1 MRALAMAA
9 IVAGA
14 ACFGTNPMAGP
25 ERQGVTYDEQGFLIV
40 EGKRFFPIGAYDPPQ
55 GWGPTEMAAAGFNL
69 IRMKADRKAW
79 DEAQA
84 AGLRVWFSFGDG
96 LAFGATDADA
106 KTKALAQRVKTLADH
121 PALLLWETADEP
133 AWTDADP
140 AKARLTAEALTLGYK
155 ELHRLDPLHPV
166 YLNHAPRNMVE
177 TLQRYNSACDIV
189 SADIYPIIPPG
200 LRPMYAIT
208 ADGRQGD
215 LPNQTASCVGEYV
228 QKMRR
233 VAGPGRPMFVALQG
247 FAWEMLRKEGERD
260 PKAIRYPT
268 YAEMRFMAF
277 DAIING
283 ANGLLY
289 WGLRYAPAGHLF
301 IEDVA
306 RVTRE
311 LRDLAP
317 AISGQTVPHE
327 IERQYHEMGSTIAA
341 GVEVL
346 VRERPDDRRVLF
358 TANTSLEPARVTFS
372 RLPMRGKTL
381 RSRASGSSVALDG
394 GRFTADYAGLEVRIF
409 EEQ

>member
-1 MRALAMAA
+1 MNVRRIVGIIAVVLSFQLGPGASAA
-9 IVAGA
+9 G
-14 ACFGTNPMAGP
+14 
-25 ERQGVTYDEQGFLIV
+25 QGVISDDQGFLRV

-55 GWGPTEMAAAGFNL
+55 GWGPTEMAAAGFSL
-69 IRMKADRKAW
+69 TRMKADRKAW

-121 PALLLWETADEP
+121 PALLFWETADEP

-189 SADIYPIIPPG
+189 SVDIYPIIPPG

-233 VAGPGRPMFVALQG
+233 VAGPGRPVFVALQG
-247 FAWEMLRKEGERD
+247 FAWETLRKEAERD
-260 PKAIRYPT
+260 PKATRYPT
-268 YAEMRFMAF
+268 YAETRFMAF
-277 DAIING
+277 DAILNG
-283 ANGLLY
+283 ANGIVY
-289 WGLRYAPAGHLF
+289 WGLRYAPAGHPF

-317 AISGQTVPHE
+317 AIIGQTVPHE
-327 IERQYHEMGSTIAA
+327 IERRYHEMGSTIAS

-346 VRERPDDRRVLF
+346 VRERPDGRRVLF
-358 TANTSLEPARVTFS
+358 TANTSVDPARATFS

-381 RSRASGSSVALDG
+381 RSRESGSSVALDG